1 MRTFSFTEDELQGLA
16 HDRYHHPDPKVQRRM
31 DILWLK
37 YHGLTHDRI
46 AAIAGVA
53 RATVQRCLDDYLA
66 GGLDRV
72 RQHSPGGSRSL
83 LEQHRTSLEE
93 HFRQHPP
100 PTVHAAQQVIEQQT
114 GLRRG
119 ETQVR
124 RFLQRLG
131 LRPRRVAAIPLPPNT
146 PPDEHTRVQ
155 QAFVAEQLEPKLAE
169 ARAGQRDVWFVDA
182 SHFVYAAMLGWV
194 WCWVRQYVRSAAGRK
209 RYSVLGA
216 LHAVSHRML
225 TVTTHT
231 YVNAQTVGELLQ
243 ALAAASVGRPL
254 TVVLDNARYQKCAVV
269 TALAARL
276 GIELLYL
283 PSYSPNLN
291 LIERVWKYVKKQLRA
306 SFCTDYAAYT
316 STIDRVLSE
325 LPNTRKPD
333 MDTLLTHN
341 FQTWADVSL
350 LAA

>member
-1 MRTFSFTEDELQGLA
+1 MRTFTFTEDELQA
-16 HDRYHHPDPKVQRRM
+16 IRQDRYHHPDPQVQRRM
-31 DILWLK
+31 DILWFK
-37 YHGLTHDRI
+37 HHGLTHEGI
-46 AAIAGVA
+46 AALAGVA

-66 GGLDRV
+66 GGLDRL
-72 RQHSPGGSRSL
+72 RRGSPRGPRSL

-93 HFRQHPP
+93 YFRQHPP
-100 PTVHAAQQVIEQQT
+100 PTIRAAQQVIEERT

-119 ETQVR
+119 PTQVR

-155 QAFVAEQLEPKLAE
+155 RAFVDEQLEPKLAE
-169 ARAGQRDVWFVDA
+169 ARAGQRDVCFVDA
-182 SHFVYAAMLGWV
+182 SHFVYAALLGWV

-216 LHAVSHRML
+216 LHAVSHQL
-225 TVTTHT
+225 ITVTNHT
-231 YVNAQTVGELLQ
+231 YVNAQTVCELLQ
-243 ALAAASVGRPL
+243 ALAAASVGRPI
-254 TVVLDNARYQKCAVV
+254 TVVLDNARYQKCALV

-306 SFCTDYAAYT
+306 GFCAHYTTFT
-316 STIDRVLSE
+316 STMDGVLSE
-325 LPNTRKPD
+325 LPNSRKSD
-333 MDTLLTHN
+333 MDTLLTHQ
-341 FQTWADVSL
+341 FQTWEDVSL
-350 LAA
+350 VAA